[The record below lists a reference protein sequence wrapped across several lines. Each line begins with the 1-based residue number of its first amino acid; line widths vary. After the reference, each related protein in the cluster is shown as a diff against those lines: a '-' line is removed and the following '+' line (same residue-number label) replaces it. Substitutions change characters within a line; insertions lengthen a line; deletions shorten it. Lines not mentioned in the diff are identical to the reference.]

1 MANFMWLFYEFLV
14 CCFVPIIT
22 FLEYTTQ
29 CLKVTKNVSL
39 RGAIGCVT
47 DSFLRA
53 NVARF
58 ARNVVKWDFCV
69 ISNHCE
75 WVSQGFWKLILSKQS
90 QNNLMRNQSS
100 GSTYNYVLLEYL
112 PMATMA
118 MEERKTGVPWHEC
131 ANWHNHCKSLPN
143 IHFRLDFK
151 KSWKRSQ
158 DR

>member
-1 MANFMWLFYEFLV
+1 M
-14 CCFVPIIT
+14 T
-22 FLEYTTQ
+22 FLWVLSVLLCTHYYFLEVYTQ
-29 CLKVTKNVSL
+29 WLKVTKNVSL
-39 RGAIGCVT
+39 RSAIGCVT
-47 DSFLRA
+47 DSTIFESK
-53 NVARF
+53 
-58 ARNVVKWDFCV
+58 RNVVKWDFLCDFK
-69 ISNHCE
+69 HCE

-90 QNNLMRNQSS
+90 QNNLMRNQRP